1 MILHKDISI
10 KQIIGE
16 GGMATV
22 YLADHLSFNCEVAV
36 KVLNKEFVYNDNI
49 RKRFIDEARKLYRMN
64 HPRIIRVT
72 QIIEEK
78 EEVAFVMEYL
88 KGQSLKE
95 FIESRDKISANE
107 IVELFLQM
115 LDALNYV
122 HQQRLVHRD
131 IKPSNFM
138 LTADGELKLLDFGI
152 AKNNDNNSEYTST
165 SASYQMGTP
174 MYMSPEQINDSRN
187 VTSQSDIYSLGVVLW
202 CMIMGK
208 KPYQDNSLSTFQL
221 LNKIVNEKLE
231 PTKSIFQS
239 IIDKC
244 TEKDLSKRYKNCKE
258 IENDIKKIIAEDKNK
273 TISYS
278 HDSNQKNSGEGQE
291 TVFVKKSNKKSIV
304 AVKLT
309 NGIKISIAAFV
320 TLLIGTVL
328 FFTNSKKEKIT
339 IQPPVNNDTV
349 TAQVPE
355 VVKIDSSDN
364 SIQSTE
370 IDTRTKDN
378 SSVIK
383 KTKPVNTEKTTV
395 KKAPTQD
402 NNQKVELPKTE
413 ITVTEA
419 SKNDPVNTTT
429 TTEVVKQDQ
438 NKASSPEKK
447 TKAGKVIEKSVK
459 EVKKIFKK
467 IKGKSDDK

>member
-36 KVLNKEFVYNDNI
+36 KVLNKEFVYNDHI

-95 FIESRDKISANE
+95 FIESRDNISANE
-107 IVELFLQM
+107 IVGLFLQM

-122 HQQRLVHRD
+122 HQQKLVHRD

-152 AKNNDNNSEYTST
+152 AKNNDNNAEYTST

-258 IENDIKKIIAEDKNK
+258 IESDIKKIIAEDKNK

-291 TVFVKKSNKKSIV
+291 TLFVKKSSKKSIID
-304 AVKLT
+304 VKLT
-309 NGIKISIAAFV
+309 NGVKISIAVFV
-320 TLLIGTVL
+320 VMIL
-328 FFTNSKKEKIT
+328 FGAVIFITNSKKEKST
-339 IQPPVNNDTV
+339 IQPPVINDTV

-364 SIQSTE
+364 PIKSTE

-378 SSVIK
+378 SSVIT

-402 NNQKVELPKTE
+402 NNQKVEIPKTE

-419 SKNDPVNTTT
+419 SKIDPVKNTT

-438 NKASSPEKK
+438 NKTSPPEKK
-447 TKAGKVIEKSVK
+447 TKAGKVINNV
-459 EVKKIFKK
+459 VKKVKNIFKK
-467 IKGKSDDK
+467 D